1 MDVDLHNKSEELL
14 GKIAN
19 SVYDRNPDE
28 LVIFTIKEIHAV
40 ENFLC
45 EFARDVLAN
54 AGEY

>member
-1 MDVDLHNKSEELL
+1 MDFDLHAQAEELL

-45 EFARDVLAN
+45 EFSRELLAN